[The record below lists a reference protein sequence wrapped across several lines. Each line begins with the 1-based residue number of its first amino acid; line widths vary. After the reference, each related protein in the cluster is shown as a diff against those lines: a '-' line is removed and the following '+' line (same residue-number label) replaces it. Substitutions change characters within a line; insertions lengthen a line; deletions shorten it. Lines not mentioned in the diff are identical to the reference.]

1 MDFSFTEVQ
10 QMLQDSVQKFVQ
22 KSYDF
27 DTRNKI
33 IGSET
38 GYSADNW
45 QLFAEL
51 GWLAV
56 PFSEEDGGLGGSA
69 VDLMVIM
76 EEFGKANLVEPYTA
90 TAVLGGSL
98 VANLATGTQ
107 KEKLLGGII
116 NGELQIAPAL
126 AEPNGR
132 YNPASVATTATADG
146 DRITLNGTK
155 IAVENGPNA
164 DTLLVSARESGEM
177 RDVEG
182 ISVFS
187 VEAGSPGVK
196 IRKYRTVDGKQ
207 AAEVTLDHVSV
218 AASNRLGDAGA
229 ALPGIESALNR
240 SIVAVSA
247 EAVGALEVLLQKTVE
262 YSKTR
267 KQFGTAIG
275 TFQALQHRMA
285 DMFIQCQL
293 ARSIVIMAA
302 MSLDSDDSSGEG
314 QGRGCCQ
321 KPCRE
326 SHKKRWSGSDTDS
339 RRYCHD

>member
-1 MDFSFTEVQ
+1 MDFSYTEVQ
-10 QMLQDSVQKFVQ
+10 QMLQDSVQKFVL

-33 IGSET
+33 IGSEA

-98 VANLATGTQ
+98 VANLATGEQ
-107 KEKLLGGII
+107 KETLLGGII
-116 NGELQIAPAL
+116 SGELQIAPAL

-132 YNPASVATTATADG
+132 YNPASVATTATVDG
-146 DRITLNGTK
+146 DQIILHGTK

-182 ISVFS
+182 ISVFA
-187 VEAGSPGVK
+187 VKAGSPGVK
-196 IRKYRTVDGKQ
+196 IKKYRTVDGKQ
-207 AAEVTLDHVSV
+207 AAEVMLGQVSV
-218 AASNRLGDAGA
+218 AASNRLGEAGA

-247 EAVGALEVLLQKTVE
+247 EAVGAL
-262 YSKTR
+262 
-267 KQFGTAIG
+267 
-275 TFQALQHRMA
+275 
-285 DMFIQCQL
+285 
-293 ARSIVIMAA
+293 
-302 MSLDSDDSSGEG
+302 
-314 QGRGCCQ
+314 
-321 KPCRE
+321 
-326 SHKKRWSGSDTDS
+326 
-339 RRYCHD
+339 

>member
-1 MDFSFTEVQ
+1 
-10 QMLQDSVQKFVQ
+10 
-22 KSYDF
+22 
-27 DTRNKI
+27 
-33 IGSET
+33 
-38 GYSADNW
+38 
-45 QLFAEL
+45 
-51 GWLAV
+51 
-56 PFSEEDGGLGGSA
+56 
-69 VDLMVIM
+69 MVIM

-116 NGELQIAPAL
+116 SGELQIAPAL

-196 IRKYRTVDGKQ
+196 IRNIAQ
-207 AAEVTLDHVSV
+207 
-218 AASNRLGDAGA
+218 
-229 ALPGIESALNR
+229 
-240 SIVAVSA
+240 
-247 EAVGALEVLLQKTVE
+247 
-262 YSKTR
+262 
-267 KQFGTAIG
+267 
-275 TFQALQHRMA
+275 
-285 DMFIQCQL
+285 
-293 ARSIVIMAA
+293 
-302 MSLDSDDSSGEG
+302 
-314 QGRGCCQ
+314 
-321 KPCRE
+321 
-326 SHKKRWSGSDTDS
+326 
-339 RRYCHD
+339 